1 MNQERILNLAFV
13 TSSGKKK
20 TIGFSGA
27 KEIDGS
33 TGASVL
39 ALSNFI
45 IQKNPIE
52 LSEGDRFVGLEKA
65 YLEVREITPVNTN
78 I

>member
-1 MNQERILNLAFV
+1 MEQERILNIVFV

-27 KEIDGS
+27 KEIDAN
-33 TGASVL
+33 TGAAVK
-39 ALSNFI
+39 ALSDFI

-52 LSEGDRFVGLEKA
+52 LPEGDRFVGLEKA
-65 YLEVREITPVNTN
+65 YLEVKDITLVNTN

>member
-1 MNQERILNLAFV
+1 MEQERILNIVFV

-27 KEIDGS
+27 KEIDAN
-33 TGASVL
+33 TGAAVV

-52 LSEGDRFVGLEKA
+52 LPEGDRFVGLEKA
-65 YLEVREITPVNTN
+65 YLEVIDITPVNTN

>member
-1 MNQERILNLAFV
+1 MEQERILNIVFV

-27 KEIDGS
+27 KVIDAN
-33 TGASVL
+33 TGVAVK

-52 LSEGDRFVGLEKA
+52 LPEGDRFVGLEKA
-65 YLEVREITPVNTN
+65 YLEVKDITLVNTN

>member
-1 MNQERILNLAFV
+1 MDQERILNIVFV

-27 KEIDGS
+27 KEIDAN
-33 TGASVL
+33 TGAAVK

-52 LSEGDRFVGLEKA
+52 LPEGDRFVGLEKA
-65 YLEVREITPVNTN
+65 YLEVIDITPVNTN

>member
-1 MNQERILNLAFV
+1 MEQERILNIVFV

-27 KEIDGS
+27 KEIDAN
-33 TGASVL
+33 TGAAVV

-52 LSEGDRFVGLEKA
+52 LPEGDRFVGLEKA
-65 YLEVREITPVNTN
+65 YLEVKDITLVNTN

>member
-1 MNQERILNLAFV
+1 MNQERSLNIVFV

-20 TIGFSGA
+20 TIGFNNA
-27 KEIDGS
+27 KVIDGN
-33 TGASVL
+33 TGVAVK

-52 LSEGDRFVGLEKA
+52 LPECDKFVGLEKA
-65 YLEVREITPVNTN
+65 YLEVKDITLVNTN

>member
-1 MNQERILNLAFV
+1 MEQERSLNIVFV

-27 KEIDGS
+27 LEIDGN
-33 TGASVL
+33 TGVSVL

-65 YLEVREITPVNTN
+65 YLEVKDITLVNTN

>member
-1 MNQERILNLAFV
+1 MEQERILNIVFV

-27 KEIDGS
+27 KEIDAN
-33 TGASVL
+33 TGAAVK
-39 ALSNFI
+39 ALSDFI

-52 LSEGDRFVGLEKA
+52 LPEGDRFVGLEKA
-65 YLEVREITPVNTN
+65 YLEVIDITPVNTN

>member
-1 MNQERILNLAFV
+1 MEQERSLNIVFV

-27 KEIDGS
+27 KEIDAN
-33 TGASVL
+33 TGAAVK

-52 LSEGDRFVGLEKA
+52 LPEGDRFVGLEKA
-65 YLEVREITPVNTN
+65 YLEVKDITLVNTN

>member
-1 MNQERILNLAFV
+1 MEQERSLNIVFV

-27 KEIDGS
+27 KEIDAN
-33 TGASVL
+33 TGAAVK

-45 IQKNPIE
+45 ILKNPIE
-52 LSEGDRFVGLEKA
+52 LPEGDRFVGLEKA
-65 YLEVREITPVNTN
+65 YLEVKDITLVNTN

>member
-1 MNQERILNLAFV
+1 MEQERILNIVFV

-27 KEIDGS
+27 KEIDAN
-33 TGASVL
+33 TGVAVK

-52 LSEGDRFVGLEKA
+52 LPEGDRFVGLEKA
-65 YLEVREITPVNTN
+65 YLEVKDITLVNTN

>member
-1 MNQERILNLAFV
+1 MEQERILNIVFV

-27 KEIDGS
+27 KEIDAN
-33 TGASVL
+33 TGVAVK

-52 LSEGDRFVGLEKA
+52 LPEGDRFVGLEKA
-65 YLEVREITPVNTN
+65 YLEVKDITPINTN

>member
-1 MNQERILNLAFV
+1 MNQERILNIVFV

-27 KEIDGS
+27 KVIDGN
-33 TGASVL
+33 TGAAVV

-52 LSEGDRFVGLEKA
+52 LPEGDRFVGLEKA
-65 YLEVREITPVNTN
+65 YLEVKDITLVNTN

>member
-1 MNQERILNLAFV
+1 MEQERSLNIVFV

-27 KEIDGS
+27 KEIDAN
-33 TGASVL
+33 TGAAVK
-39 ALSNFI
+39 ALSDFI

-52 LSEGDRFVGLEKA
+52 LPEGDRFVGLEKA
-65 YLEVREITPVNTN
+65 YLEVKDITLVNTN